1 MKFDCLHVCLQM
13 DKASILGDAI
23 DYVIELKKEVMDIE
37 TEVAALEQK
46 CSARSIGVR
55 DTVSNIS
62 DCSGINLGNFV
73 AESAGTMESGG
84 FPGSASQS
92 LQVVSYF
99 SQKSWP
105 VLHACLFYASILSR
119 MFLNLESTEFKTWST

>member
-1 MKFDCLHVCLQM
+1 MKFDRLHVCLQM

-55 DTVSNIS
+55 DIS
-62 DCSGINLGNFV
+62 DCSGINRGNFV
-73 AESAGTMESGG
+73 AEFPRTMESGG
-84 FPGSASQS
+84 FPGSTSQS

-99 SQKSWP
+99 SPKSWP
-105 VLHACLFYASILSR
+105 VLHACLFYVSILSR
-119 MFLNLESTEFKTWST
+119 MFLNPESVEFKTWST